1 MTDQDREGNDVGS
14 DDWLAEQFEAH
25 RGRLRA
31 VAYRMLG
38 SLAEADDAVQ
48 VNVTCPLRIDQG
60 DLPGAAQDLDGGP
73 GRVIWTANPAGLHDD
88 AVTFVMSASVGRD
101 RPLGHLTSQPGDWRF
116 VTDGDSSAAADT
128 RYPPLSTYLYG
139 GVPAADGVHKYHSL
153 WRLAE

>member
-128 RYPPLSTYLYG
+128 RYPPNC
-139 GVPAADGVHKYHSL
+139 
-153 WRLAE
+153 R